1 MASNVQNWF
10 EEVVLRTNLKKNFI
24 RLCQRQVKTD
34 YLSIN
39 HSIFLKMYIMLFP
52 IMGKCRMLI
61 LKG

>member
-10 EEVVLRTNLKKNFI
+10 EEVVLRTNLKKNII

-39 HSIFLKMYIMLFP
+39 HSSFFFNVYNVISHY
-52 IMGKCRMLI
+52 G
-61 LKG
+61 